1 VPGIRGGDEV
11 HRGALRAVFAVMK
24 RTATRF
30 SRSALGA
37 HSHAGR
43 G

>member
-1 VPGIRGGDEV
+1 VPGIRGRDEV
-11 HRGALRAVFAVMK
+11 HRGALRAVFAIVQW
-24 RTATRF
+24 TATRF

-43 G
+43 